1 MVGAEIYVA
10 GQRDNLLRD
19 SSFFKVMETDL
30 TVLFIHT
37 DYHPRNSLVILSQVQ
52 LHSSLTCSLK
62 RSSSVVF
69 RNFPSIHQNEVYLPL
84 K

>member
-37 DYHPRNSLVILSQVQ
+37 DYHPRNSLVILSQNSATLLSNV
-52 LHSSLTCSLK
+52 LA
-62 RSSSVVF
+62 
-69 RNFPSIHQNEVYLPL
+69 
-84 K
+84 

>member
-10 GQRDNLLRD
+10 GQRDDLLRD

-37 DYHPRNSLVILSQVQ
+37 DYHPRNSLVILSQ
-52 LHSSLTCSLK
+52 SSATLLSNVLAT
-62 RSSSVVF
+62 SSVVF